1 MRHAPRWVYPAH
13 NLALAYVQTGDYSN
27 AIDTYER
34 AIELA
39 PDLFYLPYNL
49 GTLYQRLNRRQ
60 AAEKAYQQALTKADK
75 LDAGPRERYLAHAN
89 NALGYLKESADRRDE
104 AEKLYRAALTHQPDL
119 MEARHNL
126 AVLLADGTGPSRPD
140 EIREALDLLRTNLAD
155 DPAYLPSR
163 ISLARALARQGQTAD
178 AIGEYEQVVEA
189 QPDFMAARLALAE
202 LHAKAGEPAEALA
215 QLDAAR
221 TRQPRYTAVH
231 EQIGDLQKGRGQTAE
246 ASEAY
251 KSALEYA
258 PDRKTKKRIKNKLKR
273 M

>member
-1 MRHAPRWVYPAH
+1 M
-13 NLALAYVQTGDYSN
+13 
-27 AIDTYER
+27 
-34 AIELA
+34 
-39 PDLFYLPYNL
+39 
-49 GTLYQRLNRRQ
+49 
-60 AAEKAYQQALTKADK
+60 
-75 LDAGPRERYLAHAN
+75 
-89 NALGYLKESADRRDE
+89 
-104 AEKLYRAALTHQPDL
+104 
-119 MEARHNL
+119 
-126 AVLLADGTGPSRPD
+126 LLADGSGPSRPD
-140 EIREALDLLRTNLAD
+140 EIVEALDLLRTNLAD
-155 DPAYLPSR
+155 DPSYLPSR

-178 AIGEYEQVVEA
+178 AIAEYEQVVEA

-202 LHAKAGEPAEALA
+202 LHAKSGDPAKALA

-221 TRQPRYTAVH
+221 TRQPRNTAVH